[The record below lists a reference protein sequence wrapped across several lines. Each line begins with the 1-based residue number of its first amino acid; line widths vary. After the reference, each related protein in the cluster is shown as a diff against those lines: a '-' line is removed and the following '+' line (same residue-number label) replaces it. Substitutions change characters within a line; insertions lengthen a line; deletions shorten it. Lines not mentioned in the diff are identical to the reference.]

1 MLTVWSWEADSEVLM
16 ERSVGEEN
24 VHQAGGRLNSPQLCQ
39 GALLSQR

>member
-24 VHQAGGRLNSPQLCQ
+24 VHQAGGSPQLCQ
-39 GALLSQR
+39 GALRSQR